1 MSQLPIP
8 KTRRSTTCAAI
19 QQQQHQQLADSSP
32 PMLQSPTPSSFTAVS
47 SVSPSDSTVETPF
60 PAPSSTSSRTPSAKQ
75 SKGLGLS
82 MRRESSSY
90 SATALSSSNT
100 IPASTPTPTQQPLP
114 EWNSTKI
121 IHAKPA
127 SKSVKRSKSYAASLR
142 KTKTGNVIESP
153 VLDEEDGEFVNGQ
166 SKTTRSLQLR
176 VAELEGQLDTV
187 TKDFNVVVQQLETAG
202 SEHRY
207 AVDKL
212 KQDCQ
217 EQLHEKDLSYAQETQ
232 RLGVQVSLL
241 TAEIERAHVKES
253 MQALEIAK
261 LHAQVS
267 EVSQLVTE
275 KEVQVASLGAETEA
289 ATRKAGILQAE
300 VTRLQGAVR
309 TAAQTAMEKEV
320 ELEARLEESLKEV
333 DVLKG
338 RLVVQKGEHE
348 RLIANTQSRIDQEL
362 ASKEARIAEI
372 LNSEAQLLTELES
385 LKSAAVVLESD
396 NGKLRAG
403 LLSSTTRV
411 QTLEISMTEKESM
424 IETHAATILSQNS
437 AIGQLVLE
445 SKNLRSQLDDSN
457 KALQVLKEETA
468 QQDVEHSRR
477 YLELEEVTSAQF
489 IKNSE
494 DIANLTSENLQ
505 NENAL
510 LEKSQAIANLEFR
523 LKESLESVA
532 LLNEQMKSSESEKDK
547 ALSDLI
553 AQVTQKDQQV
563 LGLTDENNDM
573 ALRIQNHIQNIES
586 LKNELETAA
595 LAYNQSEA
603 AYQSAASTQAS
614 EALQL
619 KLQFE
624 QEANEKDAAI
634 SRLTHDLDLLTKHS
648 SKQNDEIEKLTVLLA
663 ENEKTLELVHSELI
677 STKMANADAS
687 QAIAS
692 EMNAMRSEKDETIQS
707 LRVQLSSLSQSLDE
721 KTDVLSSLRSQ
732 LEHAHQAGN
741 ALKSELATVIADNE
755 TQALT
760 VKMQFEN
767 KIAQQLQLISELRQ
781 EVVVMSLEVEERT
794 ANEVMYSADAEAA
807 KKRIDELQSELRG
820 FERAAQ
826 EAAATLAIQKDSVI
840 SKLTAEVADLNARIN
855 LCKIE
860 EKKSEALLIKT
871 SASLDLATKQFEQ
884 EKKTH
889 DITKQTLNTQIEEAV
904 AAKQSEIAELKKRAT
919 SQDAETDSLR
929 ATLATKD
936 AELLK
941 MKRSETESAAMIK
954 TLEAAVSEA
963 NSDATKFKEEKIFL
977 TKRLEIVEKNLEIQ
991 ANRGYRPSRKIT
1003 SDSVR
1008 NSMDRTLRN
1017 SVDSSATLPSRLSM
1031 SGRDS
1036 MDGAGMIPRGR
1047 LFSIDST
1054 ADEDNKR
1061 FSKPPQPQ
1069 SRPSSTLGPSNGSL
1083 SRNSTSASPSPPPPQ
1098 PAVKA
1103 VPTVEATVASFVS
1116 DLDSAF
1122 NF

>member
-19 QQQQHQQLADSSP
+19 QQQQQQQLADSSP
-32 PMLQSPTPSSFTAVS
+32 PKLQSPTPSSFTAVS
-47 SVSPSDSTVETPF
+47 SVSPSDSAETPF
-60 PAPSSTSSRTPSAKQ
+60 PAPSSTSSRTLSGKP

-100 IPASTPTPTQQPLP
+100 IPASTPTPSQPLP
-114 EWNSTKI
+114 EWNSTKV

-153 VLDEEDGEFVNGQ
+153 AVLDDSDGEFVNGQ
-166 SKTTRSLQLR
+166 SKTTRSLQHR

-187 TKDFNVVVQQLETAG
+187 TKDFDVVVQQLDTAG

-267 EVSQLVTE
+267 EVSQLLTE

-300 VTRLQGAVR
+300 VTRLQGTVR

-320 ELEARLEESLKEV
+320 ELEARLEECSKEV

-348 RLIANTQSRIDQEL
+348 RLVANTQSRIDQEL

-372 LNSEAQLLTELES
+372 LTSEAELLTELES

-396 NGKLRAG
+396 NSKLRAG

-411 QTLEISMTEKESM
+411 QTLEISVSEKEST
-424 IETHAATILSQNS
+424 IETHSATILSQNS

-445 SKNLRSQLDDSN
+445 SKTLRFQLDESN
-457 KALQVLKEETA
+457 KALQVLKEEKT
-468 QQDVEHSRR
+468 QQELENSNR
-477 YLELEEVTSAQF
+477 YRELEEVTSAQF
-489 IKNSE
+489 IKNNE
-494 DIANLTSENLQ
+494 EIASLAAENLQ
-505 NENAL
+505 KENL
-510 LEKSQAIANLEFR
+510 LSEKLQAIANVETK
-523 LKESLESVA
+523 LKESLESLA
-532 LLNEQMKSSESEKDK
+532 LLNEQLKISENEKDK
-547 ALSDLI
+547 AVSDLI
-553 AQVTQKDQQV
+553 AQVNQRDQQV
-563 LGLTDENNDM
+563 LGLTDENNEM
-573 ALRIQNHIQNIES
+573 AMRIQSHIQNIEC

-595 LAYNQSEA
+595 LTYNRSEA
-603 AYQSAASTQAS
+603 AYQSAASTHAS
-614 EALQL
+614 DALQL
-619 KLQFE
+619 KLRFE
-624 QEANEKDAAI
+624 QEANERDAAI
-634 SRLTHDLDLLTKHS
+634 SRLTQDLDLLTKHAA
-648 SKQNDEIEKLTVLLA
+648 KQHDEIEKLTVHLS

-677 STKMANADAS
+677 STKIAHADAS
-687 QAIAS
+687 QAVAF
-692 EMNAMRSEKDETIQS
+692 EMETMRSEKDETIQS

-721 KTDVLSSLRSQ
+721 KTNELSSLRSQ
-732 LEHAHQAGN
+732 LEHAHQTEN
-741 ALKSELATVIADNE
+741 ALKTELDTVIADNE

-767 KIAQQLQLISELRQ
+767 TIAQQLQIISELRQ
-781 EVVVMSLEVEERT
+781 EVVVITLEVEERT
-794 ANEVMYSADAEAA
+794 ANEVMYSADAETAQ
-807 KKRIDELQSELRG
+807 KRIDELQNELRA
-820 FERAAQ
+820 FERSAQ
-826 EAAATLAIQKDSVI
+826 EAAASLAIQKDSVI
-840 SKLTAEVADLNARIN
+840 SKLTAEVTELNDRIN
-855 LCKIE
+855 VCRIE

-904 AAKQSEIAELKKRAT
+904 AAKQAEIAELKKRA
-919 SQDAETDSLR
+919 SNQDAETDSLS

-941 MKRSETESAAMIK
+941 MKRSATEAAALIK
-954 TLEAAVSEA
+954 SLEAAVAEA
-963 NSDATKFKEEKIFL
+963 NSDATKFKEEKMFL

-991 ANRGYRPSRKIT
+991 ANRTYRPSRKIT

-1036 MDGAGMIPRGR
+1036 MDGMIPRAR

-1069 SRPSSTLGPSNGSL
+1069 SRPSSTLGPSNSSL
-1083 SRNSTSASPSPPPPQ
+1083 SRNSNSASPSPPPPQ
-1098 PAVKA
+1098 PAAKA